1 MVSRTLRLAIGLWLG
16 LGVQVARAEIQV
28 PGATVAVINPAD
40 HATCVAES
48 ILRSRILDQMSS
60 TAASANAARHINVT
74 IASEPAGLSA
84 ELRVV
89 GSSAGVR
96 QLEATQC
103 AGLVEALAFTIV
115 MILDRET
122 PPAPAQALPT
132 ADAKSPKAADL
143 QAASS
148 RAAARV
154 TPRARA
160 QTDDARRST
169 LRGLRLPENEEL
181 RAGAGVGVGT
191 WTRLQVETG
200 VSFFLDDWGIAL
212 GAFLQPT
219 QERDLGTGRVRLM
232 TVGGSLE
239 ACHRIG
245 RDWRVLF
252 CLRGLLGGQRVQ
264 GTGYAEG
271 VPNEMLMVG
280 AVGPMVGLEMGT
292 AWVFGLHAMGL
303 ADLWRD
309 RFFVDN
315 EGDSLKKPPASAWL
329 VARVA
334 LSSAGSSQPRPAVG
348 VGRELD

>member
-1 MVSRTLRLAIGLWLG
+1 MQA
-16 LGVQVARAEIQV
+16 ARAEIQV
-28 PGATVAVINPAD
+28 PGATVAVTNPPD
-40 HATCVAES
+40 HATCVAEP
-48 ILRSRILDQMSS
+48 ILRNRILDQIPS
-60 TAASANAARHINVT
+60 TAPSASAVRRINVT
-74 IASEPAGLSA
+74 VASEPAGLSA

-115 MILDRET
+115 MILDREA
-122 PPAPAQALPT
+122 PPRTDQGSVPKVSSAGRS
-132 ADAKSPKAADL
+132 AD
-143 QAASS
+143 
-148 RAAARV
+148 RA
-154 TPRARA
+154 TPRAREARKAVPPKATSNETTPA
-160 QTDDARRST
+160 QYANARRST

-191 WTRLQVETG
+191 WTRLQIETG

-219 QERDLGTGRVRLM
+219 EERDLGSGSLKLM
-232 TVGGSLE
+232 TVGGTLE
-239 ACHRIG
+239 ACRRFG
-245 RDWRVLF
+245 RDWRALL

-271 VPNEMLMVG
+271 VPNEMLIVG
-280 AVGPMVGLEMGT
+280 AAGPTLGLETGA
-292 AWVFGLHAMGL
+292 AWVFGLHVMGL

-315 EGDSLKKPPASAWL
+315 GGDSLKKPPATAWL

-334 LSSAGSSQPRPAVG
+334 LSSVSSRQPRPAAG
-348 VGRELD
+348 VGRESD